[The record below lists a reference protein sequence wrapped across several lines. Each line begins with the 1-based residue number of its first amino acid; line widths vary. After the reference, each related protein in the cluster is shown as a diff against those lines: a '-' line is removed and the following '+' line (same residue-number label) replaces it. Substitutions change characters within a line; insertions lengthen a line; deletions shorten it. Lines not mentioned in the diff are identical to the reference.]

1 MPKALVGLTS
11 GGQVGKILFDTQN
24 VYATGG
30 PDFPRLG
37 FVLDLHLSPLRTV
50 SPGEQTQQ
58 PHPLTWMFLTA
69 ELSSPEQ
76 RVVSKVRQDVN
87 VYADGSYALETQLR
101 LEVPLDLMTLERIE
115 QARDGNLR
123 AALKIDGFIAV
134 HVPNKSCITRF
145 ETTTI
150 EQMIF
155 AVPKSHWV
163 EQLLPQL
170 GYGRLELI
178 EVRISTGALPGGIPK
193 AVAEIRQARAYLN
206 DGDWEKAAAHCRNT
220 LETILDSRPLQL
232 PTGSK
237 FSMRV
242 DTFIQDHLSSNLGGK
257 QSKLLADEMKLLWE
271 VCSKAAHPS
280 PADYFK
286 REDAVFIIRNTTAI
300 LEYISKILA

>member
-1 MPKALVGLTS
+1 
-11 GGQVGKILFDTQN
+11 
-24 VYATGG
+24 
-30 PDFPRLG
+30 
-37 FVLDLHLSPLRTV
+37 
-50 SPGEQTQQ
+50 
-58 PHPLTWMFLTA
+58 MFLTA

>member
-1 MPKALVGLTS
+1 MPKADIGLIS
-11 GGQVGKILFDTQN
+11 GGMVGKISFETQN
-24 VYATGG
+24 IHAMGG
-30 PDFPRLG
+30 PDFPRLV
-37 FVLDLHLSPLRTV
+37 FALELRLSPFRSTDQGL
-50 SPGEQTQQ
+50 QL
-58 PHPLTWMFLTA
+58 HPLTWMSLTG
-69 ELSSPEQ
+69 ELFSPEQ
-76 RVVSKVRQDVN
+76 RAVAKVRQDVN
-87 VYADGSYALETQLR
+87 AYADGSYALENQVR

-123 AALKIDGFIAV
+123 AALKLDGFIAV
-134 HVPNKSCITRF
+134 HSPNKMCVTRF
-145 ETTTI
+145 ETTRIDPMVFTL
-150 EQMIF
+150 
-155 AVPKSHWV
+155 PKSQWV

-170 GYGRLELI
+170 GYGTLELI
-178 EVRISTGALPGGIPK
+178 EVKISNTALPQGLPK

-237 FSMRV
+237 FALRV
-242 DTFIQDHLSSNLGGK
+242 DTFINDHLSSNLGGK

-280 PADYFK
+280 PPDYFK